1 MIEIEIEN
9 YGIISEYENKEC
21 ERIEEKKNFEAKESE
36 VISSYIVGTIIES
49 ALNQLGIISW
59 NFVSKYCVGGQM
71 NGEGIRILIQ
81 ISGSQ
86 KVDGLGS
93 IILYE

>member
-1 MIEIEIEN
+1 MIEIEN

-49 ALNQLGIISW
+49 ALNQLGIIS
-59 NFVSKYCVGGQM
+59 
-71 NGEGIRILIQ
+71 
-81 ISGSQ
+81 
-86 KVDGLGS
+86 
-93 IILYE
+93 